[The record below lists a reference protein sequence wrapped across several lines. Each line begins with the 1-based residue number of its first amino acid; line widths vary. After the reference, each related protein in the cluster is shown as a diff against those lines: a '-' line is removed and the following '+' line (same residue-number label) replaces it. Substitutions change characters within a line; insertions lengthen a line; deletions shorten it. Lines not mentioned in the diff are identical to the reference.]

1 MFGVALIFIIAVMGG
16 LIAYIGDKLGTKVG
30 KRKLSIFGLR
40 PKHTSILVTIITG
53 ILIAGSTLSLLA
65 LSSQNV
71 RTALF
76 GMEALKAELADLSQN
91 VVLKT
96 NELALSQEALA
107 VKTAEYTAVN
117 DKVVETTAKLSAV
130 SDELSSVTAERD
142 RTAQAL
148 SSVQQQLVEA
158 EGNIQLSQQQIAV
171 LEATKKQLDGK
182 VDNLSSK
189 IDNLTAAKDVM
200 QKDVDRLNE
209 LTANLREGLQ
219 TVRTG
224 TVIYRASEV
233 LGSST
238 ISGGLSAKETS
249 DALATIIYHTNQDI
263 ISKLDVKDKSLE
275 VLWISQVDFDQAVS
289 LISSAPQEMIVRISS
304 SGNAVYGEPVIGKL
318 ELFPN
323 KLLYP
328 AGSTIYSETLGAT
341 TNQQQAEDVV
351 LDFLHHVNE
360 AAKQQGILSDPLQGT
375 VGAISGAQ
383 LYDAV
388 AKVRHAG
395 GSTLELRAVS
405 DGSIYSA
412 GPLKIEIQVLPVP

>member
-65 LSSQNV
+65 LSSHNV

-91 VVLKT
+91 VALKT
-96 NELALSQEALA
+96 NELAASQQALA

-117 DKVVETTAKLSAV
+117 DKVAETTAKLSAV

-148 SSVQQQLVEA
+148 SSLQQQFTEA
-158 EGNIQLSQQQIAV
+158 EGNLQVSQQQIAV
-171 LEATKKQLDGK
+171 LQDTKKQLD
-182 VDNLSSK
+182 SK
-189 IDNLTAAKDVM
+189 IVTLTDAKEAM

-209 LTANLREGLQ
+209 LTANLRDGLQ
-219 TVRTG
+219 NVRRG
-224 TVIYRASEV
+224 TVIYQANEV
-233 LGSST
+233 LVNST
-238 ISGGLSAKETS
+238 IPAGLSEKATS
-249 DALATIIYHTNQDI
+249 DALTNIIYRTNQDI
-263 ISKLDVKDKSLE
+263 ISKLNVNDKNLQ
-275 VLWISQVDFDQAVS
+275 VLWISQIDFDQAIS
-289 LISSAPQEMIVRISS
+289 LIASAPQEMIVRISS
-304 SGNAVYGEPVIGKL
+304 ASNAVYGEPVLGKL

-323 KLLYP
+323 KLIYP
-328 AGSTIYSETLGAT
+328 AESIIYSEILGQTA
-341 TNQQQAEDVV
+341 NQQQAEDAV
-351 LDFLHHVNE
+351 LAFLHHVNE
-360 AAKQQGILSDPLQGT
+360 VAKQQGILADPLQGT

-388 AKVRHAG
+388 AKVKHAG
-395 GSTLELRAVS
+395 SNVQLRAIS
-405 DGSIYSA
+405 DGPIYSA
-412 GPLKIEIQVLPVP
+412 GPLKIEIQVLPVPYVP